1 MIRPCDE
8 VDLEDSLGIATL
20 VETGNKK
27 LKQ

>member
-1 MIRPCDE
+1 MIRPSDE
-8 VDLEDSLGIATL
+8 VDVEDSLGIATL